1 MEPQNRGGKLIS
13 RDEAASTSLT
23 SGSTKPTSAEGVP
36 PLVFPGREVTEQHDS
51 RRRGS
56 VYRLVTPVHE
66 ERELDISI
74 WVCGCLCDSYK
85 PIGQEYL

>member
-1 MEPQNRGGKLIS
+1 MATGSSTLPKEALYGTSKPGGKPIS
-13 RDEAASTSLT
+13 RDEAASTNLT
-23 SGSTKPTSAEGVP
+23 SGSTKPISAEGVP

-56 VYRLVTPVHE
+56 VYRLVTPVQE

-74 WVCGCLCDSYK
+74 
-85 PIGQEYL
+85 